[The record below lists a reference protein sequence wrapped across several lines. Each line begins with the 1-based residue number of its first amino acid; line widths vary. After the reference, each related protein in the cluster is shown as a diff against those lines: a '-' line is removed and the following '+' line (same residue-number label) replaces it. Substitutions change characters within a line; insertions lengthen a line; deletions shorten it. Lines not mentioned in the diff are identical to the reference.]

1 MNFPGLAW
9 ASRSVLA
16 GVVALG
22 VASGVTSDVRAQER
36 GVTADSVTIGAWLPL
51 SGPYAEY
58 GVNIRAGTQAY
69 FGLINAQG
77 GVNGRKID
85 WIVEDNAYSPQ
96 QTVAIARKLVTRDGV
111 LALVNVHGTGP
122 TSATFPFV
130 RDQMKVPFTP
140 VYGGAK
146 EWYDPPKPDLLGMI
160 MLYINQMKPV
170 GRWVAGD
177 GNKNIVFVQHI
188 GNIYD
193 EEAEG
198 TEIGVR
204 SVNPDAKFTRIA
216 LKFGTADYASVA
228 KQIKDMGADAVVSVQ
243 VPQELAALRRELK
256 RLGADLPMYT
266 FPANVLQSL
275 INLGTEDMEGLK
287 GISLINSPTGDEP
300 ALQEYREAMKA
311 YAPEVEPDSISLLAY
326 GMAKVFVEALRN
338 AKEPLTSESLMQGYM
353 ALKDYDTNILPPVT
367 FSPERTLGVT
377 KARRVEVV
385 NGHWTVVGP
394 WEESD

>member
-1 MNFPGLAW
+1 MKLKGIATAALLA
-9 ASRSVLA
+9 LA
-16 GVVALG
+16 GIATAG
-22 VASGVTSDVRAQER
+22 APAPVTAEER
-36 GVTADSVTIGAWLPL
+36 GVTADSITIGAWLPL

-58 GVNIRAGTQAY
+58 GVNIRAGTNAY
-69 FGLINAQG
+69 FDMINAKG
-77 GVNGRKID
+77 GVNGRKIN

-96 QTVAIARKLVTRDGV
+96 QTVSIARKLVTRDNV

-146 EWYDPPKPDLLGMI
+146 EWYDPPKTDLLGMI

-170 GRWVAGD
+170 GRWAASD
-177 GNKNIVFVQHI
+177 GHKNIVFMQHI

-193 EEAEG
+193 EEG
-198 TEIGVR
+198 DGSEIGVK

-228 KQIKDMGADAVVSVQ
+228 KQIKDMGADAIISVQ

-256 RLGADLPMYT
+256 RIGVDLPMYT

-275 INLGTEDMEGLK
+275 IELDKEGMEGLR
-287 GISLINSPTGDEP
+287 GISLINSPTGDSPE
-300 ALQEYREAMKA
+300 LQEYRDAMKTYQPDA
-311 YAPEVEPDSISLLAY
+311 KPDSISLLAFS
-326 GMAKVFVEALRN
+326 MAKVFVEALKN
-338 AKEPLTSESLMQGYM
+338 AKEPLNRESLMNGYFS
-353 ALKDYDTNILPPVT
+353 LTDYDTGILPPVT
-367 FSPERTLGVT
+367 FTPERTLGAT

-385 NGHWTVVGP
+385 NGEWKVVGP